1 MDDEKSVLEAPARA
15 GRLPRT
21 GVIADESVAN
31 PAVASF
37 SATTAPQAA
46 AVETTERDGIFRQLV
61 KEDSDIAGLVAYSIY
76 KQNKLDWL
84 AAFEQAKGRAPTAD
98 EQASYII
105 GEGTPRRL
113 ITYRHLAEAMLAG
126 TGPDGTG
133 RSQPATRQ
141 GGTASGGSALTPAM
155 MAIYAMIA
163 ALLILGFVL
172 AAHYTVSTR

>member
-1 MDDEKSVLEAPARA
+1 MDDEKSVLDAPARA
-15 GRLPRT
+15 ARLPRT
-21 GVIADESVAN
+21 GEDT
-31 PAVASF
+31 PAGVMPTNTASAMA
-37 SATTAPQAA
+37 SQAA

-141 GGTASGGSALTPAM
+141 GGTASGGVLTPVM
-155 MAIYAMIA
+155 VAIYAMIA
-163 ALLILGFVL
+163 ALLVLGFML